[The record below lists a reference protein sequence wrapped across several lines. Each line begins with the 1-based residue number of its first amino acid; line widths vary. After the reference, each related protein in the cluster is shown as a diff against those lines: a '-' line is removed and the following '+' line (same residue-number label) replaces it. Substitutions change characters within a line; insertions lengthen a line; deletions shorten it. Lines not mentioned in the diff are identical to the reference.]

1 MNVNVILVKL
11 WKTSYSNPRILETK
25 DLLSIVSNEL
35 QLLSKIA
42 FGAQLKNFSLVD
54 LFLWKLPSSS

>member
-54 LFLWKLPSSS
+54 LFL